1 MEHSLEVTTA
11 TLNVAI
17 LVLNVTNH
25 SLKQG
30 RGGAGRGERQQR
42 MGEGEGKREEEG
54 IGTRKVVGIRKL
66 AWTKDQTCTYVCAYM
81 LHTYVH
87 TYVCTYV

>member
-1 MEHSLEVTTA
+1 
-11 TLNVAI
+11 
-17 LVLNVTNH
+17 
-25 SLKQG
+25 
-30 RGGAGRGERQQR
+30 